1 MFVNFFEMLI
11 WLYKI
16 YRGRHNKQEGRG
28 CGSDS
33 GGSPPTDYAG
43 PGGSRR
49 SDQPG
54 IYQGRHPQPGQRH
67 HATGMDK
74 MSYRSTQTILTLTN
88 FNKKKSFTV
97 TSISLEIHVKL
108 SRMS

>member
-1 MFVNFFEMLI
+1 MYHSFDSNTVLRFKRQTFLECIPVLLFREVGTVIHTMCIIFYIYSNSFVNFFEMLI

-28 CGSDS
+28 RGSDS

-54 IYQGRHPQPGQRH
+54 IYQG
-67 HATGMDK
+67 
-74 MSYRSTQTILTLTN
+74 
-88 FNKKKSFTV
+88 
-97 TSISLEIHVKL
+97 
-108 SRMS
+108 

>member
-1 MFVNFFEMLI
+1 MLI
-11 WLYKI
+11 WLCKI

-28 CGSDS
+28 RRSDS
-33 GGSPPTDYAG
+33 GGSPPTDHAG

-88 FNKKKSFTV
+88 FNKKNH
-97 TSISLEIHVKL
+97 SL
-108 SRMS
+108 